1 MPTLIGVG
9 LEYAV
14 PARSR
19 WRSCPRVRWLPMETV
34 LVSGGSGYLGGRWV
48 VELLCRGYA
57 LGWEPRPIEETIVD
71 CGRSLAR

>member
-1 MPTLIGVG
+1 
-9 LEYAV
+9 
-14 PARSR
+14 
-19 WRSCPRVRWLPMETV
+19 METV